1 MTHKLPVT
9 NDLSSM
15 QTTLKGNKSQQ
26 QKPKEEEKGKG
37 VFGFI
42 KKIFGKE

>member
-1 MTHKLPVT
+1 VTHKLPVT

-15 QTTLKGNKSQQ
+15 STSLKDGKSSS
-26 QKPKEEEKGKG
+26 KPKQEEQKSG